1 MFDHGLPSFIREND
15 LMGFA
20 KPPVIIHQKSYHG
33 MVKMNDGDLFL
44 AKDGRMSCLMNYT
57 LRHISV
63 VQATERVPN
72 FLGARE

>member
-1 MFDHGLPSFIREND
+1 
-15 LMGFA
+15 
-20 KPPVIIHQKSYHG
+20 
-33 MVKMNDGDLFL
+33 MVKMNDGDLFF

-72 FLGARE
+72 FFGARE